1 MGNLCGCAAR
11 VSPTNI
17 FTAGELDDI
26 SHQLELFFE
35 RVVPRTPRGSLD
47 VMHCEREA
55 IRDAV
60 DHANATVAKRYDE
73 AFYAYEL
80 RNGKALPVGRVA
92 EVFRETCAA
101 LTKEFSP
108 DKPPRCALPR
118 GSNDAPP
125 TQAIMEPKKLGAR
138 WLETVAR
145 HRYG

>member
-1 MGNLCGCAAR
+1 MGNLCCFTRRRAAA
-11 VSPTNI
+11 NNN
-17 FTAGELDDI
+17 FTASELDDI
-26 SHQLELFFE
+26 SQQLELFFE
-35 RVVPRTPRGSLD
+35 RVPRTPLGTLD
-47 VMHCEREA
+47 VKHCERKAVKE
-55 IRDAV
+55 AV
-60 DHANATVAKRYDE
+60 DQANATVAKRYDE
-73 AFYAYEL
+73 AFAAYAL
-80 RNGKALPVGRVA
+80 RSCVRSCVTLPVA

-145 HRYG
+145 R